1 MADESF
7 IKIDTKEIDALASK
21 LQAIG
26 GMAKMKAQNAIT
38 AVAYKIDRAAK
49 HAVPVDTG
57 RLKNSI
63 HVVLKETDDSFSYS
77 DDQGRTYSGSLG
89 DVGFEKGVI
98 GAAVGTNVEYAAEME
113 LNHPTRHHYLTN
125 AVETHRDELIRRLM
139 RILDGVGK

>member
-1 MADESF
+1 MADSF

-26 GMAKMKAQNAIT
+26 GMAKSKAQNAIT

-49 HAVPVDTG
+49 HAAPVDTG

-63 HVVLKETDDSFSYS
+63 HVVLKENDDAFSYR
-77 DDQGRTYSGSLG
+77 DNEGNTYSGSLG

-113 LNHPTRHHYLTN
+113 MSHPTKHHYLTN
-125 AVETHRDELIRRLM
+125 AVEEHRNELITRLT
-139 RILDGVGK
+139 RILDDTGT